1 MLGRTAD
8 GVFWMFRLLER
19 AENIS
24 RLLET
29 GFRLALTR
37 GQGAARSEWQSVLVT
52 IGQLQAYKDV
62 HGEVTGPLAT
72 DWILRGKENQGSV
85 LRMVEQARSN
95 ARAVRTAL
103 TREVWEATN
112 EAWMVL
118 SEMLAR
124 PVKPSTLGDVL
135 SVIRRQSTLVRG
147 TMDGTMLRNDIFN
160 FARIGTFVE
169 RADNTARILDVKYY
183 VLLPSVSLVG
193 SSFDNAQWETVLR
206 SVSAER
212 AYRWLNAGELDPR
225 GIADF
230 LILDSRFPRSLASC
244 YTKLESNIAGLARQY
259 GTHVAC
265 HDLVAEQVKQLEAAS
280 IGSIIEFGLHE
291 FIGKFL
297 ASNRRVADAIAADYR
312 FTV

>member
-1 MLGRTAD
+1 MLGRTAN

-19 AENIS
+19 AENTS

-118 SEMLAR
+118 SDLLAR

-160 FARIGTFVE
+160 FARIGMFVE

-265 HDLVAEQVKQLEAAS
+265 HDLVADGVKQLEESS
-280 IGSIIEFGLHE
+280 IESIIEFGLHE
-291 FIGKFL
+291 FIGQFL